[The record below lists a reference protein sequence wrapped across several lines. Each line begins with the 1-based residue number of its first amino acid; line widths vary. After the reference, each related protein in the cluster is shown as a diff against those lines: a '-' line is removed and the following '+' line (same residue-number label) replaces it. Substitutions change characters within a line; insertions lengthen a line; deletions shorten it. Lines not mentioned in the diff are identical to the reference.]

1 MLLYEHDRTKDIVN
15 RLVKSS
21 KVLRT
26 VVILYFVIIM
36 AILFGVFAYLVN
48 SELIIWGTIGLV
60 GALIGLIMGFLIS
73 SVLTIILEWMAQS
86 LVAKGEILSQLRKK
100 NKVSSH

>member
-26 VVILYFVIIM
+26 VVILYFALIM